1 MKIPFLDLRI
11 TDRKQRAE
19 LLKAMDAVFRH
30 GRLVL
35 GPEVAK
41 LEKKIAARCG
51 RKYAV
56 AVNSGTDALYLA
68 LKSSNIGQGDEVITT
83 AMSWIATANAITLT
97 GATPVYADINDDLN
111 IDPESIVKLITSK
124 TKAILPVHF
133 TGKICRMNEIMK
145 IAKQNKLLV
154 IEDAAQSFGAGY
166 HGKKAGSFG
175 FIACFSMNPM
185 KIFAAC
191 GEAGM
196 VVTDERRIYERLL
209 ALRYNGTVNRV
220 ECIEPS
226 LNARMDTLQAA
237 ILLKRLRSVDSIVRR
252 RREIASMYHAAL
264 SSYVDVPLESKGC
277 RDVYYSYTLRT
288 KHRDALK
295 NFLEQKG
302 IETKIW
308 HPLLMPEHPAY
319 RKRARG
325 EYPKASRLVKQILCI
340 PNHEKLRDEE
350 VRYIIENIREFFKGN
365 KS

>member
-1 MKIPFLDLRI
+1 MRV

-19 LLKAMDAVFRH
+19 LMHAVEAVFRH

-35 GPEVAK
+35 GPEVEK
-41 LEKKIAARCG
+41 LEKQVAKRCD

-56 AVNSGTDALYLA
+56 AVNSGTDALFLA
-68 LKSSNIGQGDEVITT
+68 LKSIDIGQGDEVITT
-83 AMSWIATANAITLT
+83 AMSWIATANAIALT
-97 GATPVYADINDDLN
+97 GATPIFADINEDLN
-111 IDPESIVKLITSK
+111 IDPDSITPLITSK
-124 TKAILPVHF
+124 TKAILLVHF
-133 TGKICRMNEIMK
+133 TGKICRMSEIMK
-145 IAKQNKLLV
+145 IAQKHRLIV
-154 IEDAAQSFGAGY
+154 IEDAAQAFDACH
-166 HGKKAGSFG
+166 HGQKAGSFG

-196 VVTDERRIYERLL
+196 VVTDENDVYERLL
-209 ALRYNGTVNRV
+209 SLRYNGTVNRV

-237 ILLKRLRSVDSIVRR
+237 ILLKRLRSVGRIAERR
-252 RREIASMYHAAL
+252 RKIASMYNTGL
-264 SSYVDVPLESKGC
+264 SECVDVPVESKGC

-308 HPLLMPEHPAY
+308 HPLLMPEHAAY
-319 RKRARG
+319 RKKARG
-325 EYPKASRLVKQILCI
+325 KYPKAKHIVKQILSI
-340 PNHEKLRDEE
+340 PNHEKLQDRD
-350 VRYIIENIREFFKGN
+350 VRYIVESIRGFFKGK